1 MSSEIE
7 EAKDYL
13 FELIKNQYIKYPEFV
28 DAVEKS
34 IQASDFS
41 FIEGKN
47 IFDRVYGRMLEIVV
61 AVLYEEYL
69 KPVNM
74 KGADFV
80 VTKSPLITIDQ
91 KGVEVD
97 LDDESTYNS
106 RALPVERG
114 ELLEF
119 KSAINGSLPIKFII
133 KNGMI
138 KDYQYNNLLVAWTKN
153 NNDFYFPYLFYIKK
167 EDVRKAL
174 QSNVKSKHY
183 KILENEPVEGEDKCI
198 TTLDL
203 HLWNDKNQ

>member
-1 MSSEIE
+1 
-7 EAKDYL
+7 
-13 FELIKNQYIKYPEFV
+13 
-28 DAVEKS
+28 
-34 IQASDFS
+34 
-41 FIEGKN
+41 
-47 IFDRVYGRMLEIVV
+47 MLEIVV
-61 AVLYEEYL
+61 AVLYEDYL
-69 KPVNM
+69 DTVNM

-80 VTKSPLITIDQ
+80 AIKSPLETIDQ

-153 NNDFYFPYLFYIKK
+153 NNDFYFPYLFYFPKENIKN
-167 EDVRKAL
+167 EIQNNARRGD
-174 QSNVKSKHY
+174 Y

-198 TTLDL
+198 TILDVASM
-203 HLWNDKNQ
+203 H